1 VIKGGLMRHS
11 KNSSGSRGRTYPKGH
26 KGTINKGRTERE
38 TKQEK
43 INREWIEKK
52 DRENPD

>member
-1 VIKGGLMRHS
+1 MRHS
-11 KNSSGSRGRTYPKGH
+11 KNSSSGSRGRTYPKVH